1 MGERR
6 KLDEEDWTQRRL
18 YNAVENG
25 SRRRTPRAQ
34 LATRELELTAM
45 DDGENLTRFSGARCF
60 WTEAGRR

>member
-1 MGERR
+1 MKKTG
-6 KLDEEDWTQRRL
+6 LFSDGYIMPL
-18 YNAVENG
+18 IENG

-34 LATRELELTAM
+34 QATRELELTAM